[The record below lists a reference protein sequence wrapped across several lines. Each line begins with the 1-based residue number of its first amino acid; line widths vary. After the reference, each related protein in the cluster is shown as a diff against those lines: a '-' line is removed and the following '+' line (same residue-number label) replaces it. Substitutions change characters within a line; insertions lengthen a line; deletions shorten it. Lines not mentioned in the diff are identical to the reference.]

1 MRHLLFVCL
10 LYTGVWGVS
19 LSYAKE
25 SSTQQAVP
33 ETQASVKT
41 EQNNE
46 QKTHKAVPMNEF
58 SRKLLEYKIK
68 QYHDYFGNNDE

>member
-1 MRHLLFVCL
+1 M
-10 LYTGVWGVS
+10 S
-19 LSYAKE
+19 
-25 SSTQQAVP
+25 
-33 ETQASVKT
+33 KT

-46 QKTHKAVPMNEF
+46 QKTHKVVPMNEF